1 MQSSASY
8 HLGILPGEIVVSA
21 RPILIRFRAQIT
33 PDSTRGIGIKGH
45 RVAVELGDDAKT
57 VSVDATGLAPGPH
70 VLMVEEVVKRRGG
83 ERLESTFTSFH
94 VVKTKAPIP
103 PELAPMHAVRLRIG
117 EFDVERLAMADG
129 VEEPWVDAFKAID
142 RERGKPVQLAFD
154 HRGKPVDL
162 DRVLE
167 DVARRRAKKYGRF
180 HPTLFEA
187 VEASEPEARLPVA
200 VWLVDPEPPVVT
212 KRERGATRRPKDT
225 EEHFGRWQELGRRF
239 VDSVANTGFEPE
251 RIDMTAPIVFGSVPA
266 SAVRRLVA
274 AEGVAGVFLHEREG
288 FVDLGNS
295 IAIANSD
302 DAHNAG
308 FTGNGVNA
316 AVYEDGP
323 SDTTDLVFAGRFH
336 TSPPASDHARLT
348 SAIIRNSEASAPHGH
363 APDCNL
369 FSANSMDLDA
379 IRWAAQTEGC
389 TVISQSFHR
398 DSEQTSD
405 SLSFDDI
412 YKDNLALHWPFP
424 TICHAAGNGTSTEFV
439 NHKGFNT
446 LAVGSHDDSAAAM
459 ASDSVFRNPKSSHGD
474 RELPELAANGI
485 VVTAVGETMS
495 GTSFAAPATAGATA
509 VVQSVNATLES
520 WPEGCRAILMA
531 SAWRN
536 PAGGTWR
543 SDNIAGVDA
552 ADGAGA
558 VDTNAAVQIARNRR
572 SKNSAGTSKGWDVGT
587 LRSPDLDSSGQTTYR
602 YQVSVPRKIVNPHV
616 KVALAWDSKISTFNF
631 VGIEILLDSVLTV
644 DLDLLVFDSGG
655 RLVASSMSWNN
666 SYEIAEFDATAGETY
681 DIRIRRWSGTDD
693 VWHGIAWTV
702 TGLPFLI
709 DIGSLHTAFQLGPR

>member
-1 MQSSASY
+1 M
-8 HLGILPGEIVVSA
+8 
-21 RPILIRFRAQIT
+21 
-33 PDSTRGIGIKGH
+33 
-45 RVAVELGDDAKT
+45 
-57 VSVDATGLAPGPH
+57 
-70 VLMVEEVVKRRGG
+70 KRRGD
-83 ERLESTFTSFH
+83 ERYESTVTPFH
-94 VVKTKAPIP
+94 VVETNAPIP
-103 PELAPMHAVRLRIG
+103 EELAPMHAVRLRIG
-117 EFDVERLAMADG
+117 DFDVERLPMTADCEG
-129 VEEPWVDAFKAID
+129 AWIDAFKAVD

-154 HRGKPVDL
+154 QRGKRVDL
-162 DRVLE
+162 DEILAA
-167 DVARRRAKKYGRF
+167 VAKRRAKKYGRI
-180 HPTLFEA
+180 HPSLYDM
-187 VEASEPEARLPVA
+187 VERCGPEERVPVA

-212 KRERGATRRPKDT
+212 KRERGATRRPKDV
-225 EEHFGRWQELGRRF
+225 EEHCGRWEGLGREF
-239 VDSVANTGFEPE
+239 AETVAKTGFEAD
-251 RIDMTAPIVFGSVPA
+251 RIDMAAPIVFGSVPA
-266 SAVRRLVA
+266 SAVRRLA
-274 AEGVAGVFLHEREG
+274 SAEGVAALFLHEREG
-288 FVDLGNS
+288 FVDLSNS

-302 DAHNAG
+302 DAHTAG
-308 FTGNGVNA
+308 FTGNGINA

-348 SAIIRNSEASAPHGH
+348 SAIIRNSQANAPHGH

-405 SLSFDDI
+405 VLSFDDI

-485 VVTAVGETMS
+485 GVSAVGESMS
-495 GTSFAAPATAGATA
+495 GTSFAAPATAGAVA

-520 WPEGCRAILMA
+520 WPEGCRAIMMA

-536 PAGGTWR
+536 PAGGTWHADLV
-543 SDNIAGVDA
+543 SGTDGS
-552 ADGAGA
+552 DGAGA
-558 VDTNAAVQIARNRR
+558 IDTNAAVQIARNHR
-572 SKNSAGTSKGWDVGT
+572 SKNSSGTSKGWDVGT
-587 LRSPDLDSSGQTTYR
+587 LMSSDLDSHGQTTYR
-602 YQVSVPRKIVNPHV
+602 YQITVPRKIWNPHV

-631 VGIEILLDSVLTV
+631 IGIELLLDSVLTV
-644 DLDLLVFDSGG
+644 DLDLLIFDASG
-655 RLVASSMSWNN
+655 RLVANSSSWNN

-702 TGLPFLI
+702 TGLPILI
-709 DIGSLHTAFQLGPR
+709 DIGSLHTEFQLGTR